1 MSPNSNKAVVRVLTL
16 LTFCTATLLSGCATL
31 EGEPFAVQ
39 DPYEGVNR
47 KLYGVIDGVDRRVIA
62 PVARGYR
69 AVMPNWAERG
79 VGNFFRNLRRTD
91 SVANSVLQ
99 GKARHAGEDLA
110 GLLVN
115 STVGIGGLIDVGA
128 RMGLKHHEEDFGQT
142 LAVWGVTHTR
152 YIYMPPGPSSLRD
165 APGTVFKSYL
175 PKLLLSGGYSIWVTI
190 IDLLA
195 IRAEALPLSDARDQA
210 ALDPYVFM
218 RDAYYQRREYV
229 TFDGDLPM
237 DDFLEEFDE
246 LDEPDESAQ

>member
-1 MSPNSNKAVVRVLTL
+1 MSPNSNRAVAQALTL
-16 LTFCTATLLSGCATL
+16 LAFCTTTLLSGCATL
-31 EGEPFAVQ
+31 EGEPYAVQ
-39 DPYEGVNR
+39 DPYEPVNR

-69 AVMPNWAERG
+69 AVMPDWAERG
-79 VGNFFRNLRRTD
+79 VGNFFRNLRRID
-91 SVANSVLQ
+91 SVANSVFQ
-99 GKARHAGEDLA
+99 GKPRHAGEDMA

-142 LAVWGVTHTR
+142 LAVWGVTRTR

-165 APGTVFKSYL
+165 APGTIFKSYL
-175 PKLLLSGGYSIWVTI
+175 PKLLLSGGYSIWVSI

-210 ALDPYVFM
+210 ALDPYVFT

-229 TFDGDLPM
+229 TFDGDPPM

-246 LDEPDESAQ
+246 LDETPE